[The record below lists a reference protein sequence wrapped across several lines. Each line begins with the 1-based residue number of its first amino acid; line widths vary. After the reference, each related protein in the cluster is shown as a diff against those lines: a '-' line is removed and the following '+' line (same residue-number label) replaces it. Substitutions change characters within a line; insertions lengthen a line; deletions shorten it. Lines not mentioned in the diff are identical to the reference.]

1 MKKKRLLW
9 LSVFLLMLAGCSS
22 DDNESLLNHNWTLNT
37 LLITNSK
44 NADAEEYAVTSNKFY
59 IS

>member
-1 MKKKRLLW
+1 
-9 LSVFLLMLAGCSS
+9 MLAGCSS